1 MMHFIFSEIIVI
13 QRNTTVKN
21 EKKSNEFKSDLNET
35 RRVKKSEKVHFTML
49 KFFTMQETLLL
60 NILMITK

>member
-35 RRVKKSEKVHFTML
+35 RRVKKSKKVHFTML